1 MVNDMNYK
9 SIIKK
14 QSFVIAICVIC
25 LGIILTGTSYALFF
39 QVNTN
44 TENQVVETG
53 TLSVTYGSQSQMIT
67 ETNLMPMSDEDAL
80 KSSTVSSTIFIENN
94 GTLPATYVLKIG
106 EDWNSFTSRDDYLDT
121 DELINL
127 DYVKVAAYING
138 EVILNPIVITDLE
151 VASDDSSMYV
161 LKTGALDVSST
172 GNTTETLVVKVWLDR
187 TIPASE
193 IGKYLFLKL
202 DVTSLVDEDKT
213 PEGSVQ

>member
-1 MVNDMNYK
+1 MNYK

-25 LGIILTGTSYALFF
+25 LAILLTGTSYALFF

-67 ETNLMPMSDEDAL
+67 ETNLVPMFDTDAL
-80 KSSTVSSTIFIENN
+80 QSSTVSSTIFIENN

-106 EDWNSFTSRDDYLDT
+106 EDRETFSKRADFLET
-121 DELINL
+121 DELVNL
-127 DYVKVAAYING
+127 DYVKVAAYIDG
-138 EVILNPIVITDLE
+138 KVIVNPTTISSLV
-151 VASDDSSMYV
+151 VSDDDASMYV

-172 GNTTETLVVKVWLDR
+172 GNTTETLVVKVWLDSS
-187 TIPASE
+187 IPTTE
-193 IGKYLFLKL
+193 IGKFLYLKL
-202 DVTSLVDEDKT
+202 DVTSLVDEANT
-213 PEGSVQ
+213 PEGNAQ

>member
-25 LGIILTGTSYALFF
+25 LGIVLTGTSYALFF

-67 ETNLMPMSDEDAL
+67 ETNLVPMTDAEAL
-80 KSSTVSSTIFIENN
+80 SSSTVSSTIFIENN

-106 EDWNSFTSRDDYLDT
+106 EDWDSFYEREDFLDG
-121 DELINL
+121 DELVNL
-127 DYVKVAAYING
+127 DYVKVAAYIDGN
-138 EVILNPIVITDLE
+138 VIVEPTLITNLD
-151 VASDDSSMYV
+151 VAQDDSSMYV
-161 LKTGALDVSST
+161 LKTGSLDVSST
-172 GNTTETLVVKVWLDR
+172 GNTTETLVIKVWLDSA
-187 TIPASE
+187 IPTSE
-193 IGKYLFLKL
+193 IGKYLYLKL
-202 DVTSLVDEDKT
+202 DVTSLVDEENT
-213 PEGSVQ
+213 PEGSMQ

>member
-14 QSFVIAICVIC
+14 QSFVIVICVIC
-25 LGIILTGTSYALFF
+25 LALLLTGTSYALFF

-67 ETNLMPMSDEDAL
+67 ETNLVPMTDTEAL
-80 KSSTVSSTIFIENN
+80 SSSTVSSTIFIENN

-106 EDWNSFTSRDDYLDT
+106 EDWDSFYEREDFLDT
-121 DELINL
+121 DELVSL
-127 DYVKVAAYING
+127 EYVRVAAYIDG
-138 EVILNPIVITDLE
+138 KVIVNPTTISDLA
-151 VASDDSSMYV
+151 VAEDDSSMYV
-161 LKTGALDVSST
+161 LKTGSLDVSST
-172 GNTTETLVVKVWLDR
+172 GNTTETLVVKVWLDS
-187 TIPASE
+187 TIPTTE

-213 PEGSVQ
+213 PEGSIQ

>member
-25 LGIILTGTSYALFF
+25 LAILLTGTSYALFF

-67 ETNLMPMSDEDAL
+67 ETNLVPMFDTDAL
-80 KSSTVSSTIFIENN
+80 QSSTVSSTIFIENN

-106 EDWNSFTSRDDYLDT
+106 EDRETFSKRADFLET
-121 DELINL
+121 DELVNL
-127 DYVKVAAYING
+127 DYVKVAAYIDG
-138 EVILNPIVITDLE
+138 KVIVNPTTISSLV
-151 VASDDSSMYV
+151 VSDDDASMYV

-172 GNTTETLVVKVWLDR
+172 GNTTETLVVKVWLDSS
-187 TIPASE
+187 IPTTE
-193 IGKYLFLKL
+193 IGKFLYLKL
-202 DVTSLVDEDKT
+202 DVTSLVDEANT
-213 PEGSVQ
+213 PEGNAQ